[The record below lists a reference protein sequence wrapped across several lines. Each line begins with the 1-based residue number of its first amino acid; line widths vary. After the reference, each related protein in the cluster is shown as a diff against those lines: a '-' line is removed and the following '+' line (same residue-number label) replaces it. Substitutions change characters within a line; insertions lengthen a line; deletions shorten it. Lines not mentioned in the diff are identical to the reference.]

1 MHVELFHRFYAP
13 PPPPERRQGRQRVES
28 CRLQTRPLE
37 PLSNHWPLF
46 PFALVYSSCPLP
58 PSLLP
63 PPFLGALSTVLFP
76 IPGPVVDI
84 LGGLLPPAVDASVT
98 PPPPPPQRN
107 AIYVDRTVRGNTQPK
122 EGVDGEY
129 PPPPRWRISTISNS
143 AHLKEGK

>member
-1 MHVELFHRFYAP
+1 MHVELFHLLTLP
-13 PPPPERRQGRQRVES
+13 PPPPETLQGRQRVES

-63 PPFLGALSTVLFP
+63 PPFLGALSTVLIP
-76 IPGPVVDI
+76 IPGPAVDI

-98 PPPPPPQRN
+98 PPPQRN
-107 AIYVDRTVRGNTQPK
+107 AIYVDITVRGNTQAK
-122 EGVDGEY
+122 EGADGEY
-129 PPPPRWRISTISNS
+129 RPPPSLANLHNI
-143 AHLKEGK
+143 